1 MQSSKHARANHSAPH
16 RAAAARPQPRGLGA
30 SHAGADTDTEP
41 TFASPEEERKGAE
54 QAALRILRGAAQS
67 EAALSRR
74 LQRRGFSEEASHA
87 ASAAAVRSGY
97 VDDTALARS
106 IVDRR
111 RTRRGTARI
120 AAELRA
126 RGLDTDTVA
135 AALDSVS
142 PEEQQESALREV
154 RRRLRGGLPDSPAD
168 RRRLLAKIGAALSR
182 LGFRGNVI
190 AHALHTA
197 ATVPEGEDEDAA

>member
-1 MQSSKHARANHSAPH
+1 MQSSKHARSSQRAPATRPAH
-16 RAAAARPQPRGLGA
+16 AARNQ
-30 SHAGADTDTEP
+30 SDAGADP
-41 TFASPEEERKGAE
+41 VFASPQEERRAAE

-87 ASAAAVRSGY
+87 ASSAAVLSGY

-126 RGLDTDTVA
+126 RGIDGDVVT
-135 AALDSVS
+135 AALDSVT
-142 PEEQQESALREV
+142 PDEQLESAIREV
-154 RRRLRGGLPDSPAD
+154 RRRLRDGLPDNPAE
-168 RRRLLAKIGAALSR
+168 RRRLLGRIGGALSR
-182 LGFRGNVI
+182 LGFRGDVI
-190 AHALHTA
+190 ARALHA
-197 ATVPEGEDEDAA
+197 AGADPEEAR